1 MGRSRTEGR
10 KLWRR
15 HENLLFLHFFEIL
28 FLEFQ
33 ETQGERLKRCNV
45 HMIGNTK
52 TYASGILR
60 FLNRGLRERGS
71 KETMEERR
79 RQLTFLGFFDS
90 RNPQARSKARARVR
104 ARARARNEELNGG
117 GGDTRSYISSLLDM

>member
-1 MGRSRTEGR
+1 MLGFLSKLVELLRNKWMGRSRNEGR

-45 HMIGNTK
+45 HGMGNTK
-52 TYASGILR
+52 TYASRILR

-79 RQLTFLGFFDS
+79 RQHVSWILRFEK
-90 RNPQARSKARARVR
+90 PQARSKVIARVR
-104 ARARARNEELNGG
+104 ARARARNEEL
-117 GGDTRSYISSLLDM
+117 